1 MLFLVWCFTDKE
13 ECWQM
18 IGPLGDVLGVMAL
31 TCINNT
37 RLKGGL

>member
-18 IGPLGDVLGVMAL
+18 IGPLGDVLGVYGRDL
-31 TCINNT
+31 YQ
-37 RLKGGL
+37 